1 MNKSFLLFSRVLFS
15 THWITIINLIL
26 AVVLGY
32 QVMHLLLMMNDPPL
46 ANLLTSHSRP
56 LTSTSS
62 LPTQTH
68 LLNLTPLLEA
78 NFFGPPQ
85 ATVLKPS
92 HTALTPPPETP
103 LNLTLQGIYY
113 STDPSASLAIITTPD
128 GKTELYK
135 QDKPLPNGIT
145 IQKIEPRKLILL
157 RNGQQETLLLEGSH
171 PDEGANP
178 AEASSPGLATHTT
191 TSKDADKA
199 KPGQLLGDYQ
209 RQLQANPQHLMNLMH
224 LSPVSQEGRFLGY
237 RLSPGKDTQ
246 VLTQFNLQAGD
257 ILTAVNGVKL
267 DSPLKGLT
275 VVEQLATADHLELQ
289 ILRNGQLVP
298 LSFNIER

>member
-1 MNKSFLLFSRVLFS
+1 MNKSFLFLSRVLFS
-15 THWITIINLIL
+15 THWITVINLIL
-26 AVVLGY
+26 AAVLGY
-32 QVMHLLLMMNDPPL
+32 QVMHLLLLINDPPP

-92 HTALTPPPETP
+92 NTALTPPPETP

-135 QDKPLPNGIT
+135 LDKPLPNGIT
-145 IQKIEPRKLILL
+145 IQTIEPRKLILL
-157 RNGQQETLLLEGSH
+157 RNGRQETLLLDGSQS
-171 PDEGANP
+171 P
-178 AEASSPGLATHTT
+178 AEVSSPAPIRDTP
-191 TSKDADKA
+191 TSSDTDAV
-199 KPGQLLGDYQ
+199 KPVAQLLGDYQ

-298 LSFNIER
+298 LSFTIER